1 MMRSVYRPVLSKT
14 QKSLVTIHSGKY
26 PIVDPDTE
34 KEYIRLDE
42 PTHGLIVEHVG
53 THVDGQ
59 TSCWHVLIDNSVLL
73 VWDDSM
79 EKE

>member
-1 MMRSVYRPVLSKT
+1 MRLTYNSPMGKT

-26 PIVDPDTE
+26 PIVDPDTD
-34 KEYIRLDE
+34 KEYIHLDE
-42 PTHGLIVEHVG
+42 STHGLIVEHVG

-73 VWDDSM
+73 VWDDNM